1 MKYALAPSA
10 AGMGYVVLAL
20 LFQSCQPRSQE
31 GKIELGE
38 SLSEHQF
45 GGLQLFPVRAN
56 DAFLATQKRSGYLT
70 LSEAVSQKKVEITE
84 RASNELVSNH
94 QSASIHQEVQQ
105 TSSGAEV
112 NRLFIENKS
121 GDTVLIL
128 GGEIVEGGNQDRTIA
143 MDVILPPNSGKV
155 DLSVF
160 CVEHGRWYGDSTSF
174 GVAKAS
180 LAPARV
186 RAAAMKSADQEQ
198 VWNEVAEELVKN
210 NTSSPTQALTE
221 LKQQESYNKKQEEY
235 RSALLDAFTDDPSVI
250 GVIAVASGRIV
261 GCELFASH
269 ELFTQYYPNLLQSW
283 TGEVSGEGEIM
294 IDPST
299 VKDYFEKTAM
309 PKVKEELIGGKAPH
323 VSVF

>member
-1 MKYALAPSA
+1 MKYT
-10 AGMGYVVLAL
+10 MGCVVLAM
-20 LFQSCQPRSQE
+20 LFQACQTGRQE
-31 GKIELGE
+31 GEIELGE

-56 DAFLATQKRSGYLT
+56 DAFLAKQKRSGYLT

-84 RASNELVSNH
+84 RAGHEPNIAPL
-94 QSASIHQEVQQ
+94 QASIHQEATQAEN
-105 TSSGAEV
+105 GAEV
-112 NRLFIENKS
+112 NRLYIENKS

-143 MDVILPPNSGKV
+143 QDVILPPNSGKV

-180 LAPARV
+180 LAPAKV
-186 RAAAMKSADQEQ
+186 RRAAMKSADQQE
-198 VWNEVAEELVKN
+198 VWEEVADKLVEN
-210 NTSSPTQALTE
+210 NTSSVTQALTQ
-221 LKQQESYNKKQEEY
+221 LKRQESYNKKQAEY
-235 RSALLDAFTDDPSVI
+235 LAALSDAFADDPSVI
-250 GVIAVASGRIV
+250 GIIAVAGGEIV

-283 TGEVSGEGEIM
+283 AGEVSAEAEIM
-294 IDPST
+294 IDP
-299 VKDYFEKTAM
+299 VKVKEYFETTTM
-309 PKVKEELIGGKAPH
+309 PKVKEELAKGKVH